1 MSNVDF
7 DALSAKFAPDDVKWR
22 VGATTSNKT
31 KGLALAY
38 LDARAVMD
46 RLDSVVGQPNW
57 QATYSHAAHKTV
69 CELSLRCG
77 EEWVTKSNGAGDSD
91 IEGEKGALS
100 DAFKRA
106 AVLWGIG
113 RYLYNLGSPWVELD
127 QHGKK
132 IKQSEMPKLHKLLG
146 TDPQDM
152 PPINIIDT
160 SKYGDFV
167 IEYEEQDEFVDGVA
181 GLIYSA
187 KSTTDLEAV
196 YKANLARLKKMQNEE
211 PETWAVLHNNFAHK
225 KSEFHTNGKAAA

>member
-1 MSNVDF
+1 MSDVNF
-7 DALSAKFAPDDVKWR
+7 DALKAPFSPDDVKWR
-22 VGATTSNKT
+22 VGATNGDKT

-46 RLDSVVGQPNW
+46 RLDSVVGQANW
-57 QATYSHAAHKTV
+57 QATYSHALSKTV

-77 EEWVTKSNGAGDSD
+77 DEWVTKANGAGDSD

-113 RYLYNLGSPWVELD
+113 RYLYHLDSPWVQLVK
-127 QHGKK
+127 GRTIKK
-132 IKQSEMPKLHKLLG
+132 DEMPRLQKLLG
-146 TDPQDM
+146 TDARDM
-152 PPINIIDT
+152 PPLNIIDT
-160 SKYGDFV
+160 SKFGDFV

-196 YKANLARLKKMQNEE
+196 YKANLARLKKMQHEDE
-211 PETWAVLHNNFAHK
+211 ETWAVLHNNFTHK
-225 KSEFHTNGKAAA
+225 KSEFSNGKAAA

>member
-1 MSNVDF
+1 MTDIDF
-7 DALSAKFAPDDVKWR
+7 DALAAPFAPSDVKWR
-22 VGATTSNKT
+22 VGATNADKT

-38 LDARAVMD
+38 LDARAVMH
-46 RLDSVVGQPNW
+46 RLDKVAGQANW
-57 QATYSHAAHKTV
+57 QATYSHAAAKTV

-77 EEWVTKSNGAGDSD
+77 DEWITKANGAGDSD

-113 RYLYNLGSPWVELD
+113 RYLYNLDSPWVALVK
-127 QHGKK
+127 GRTIKK
-132 IKQSEMPKLHKLLG
+132 DEMPRLQKLLG
-146 TDPQDM
+146 TDARDM

-160 SKYGDFV
+160 SRYGDFV
-167 IEYEEQDEFVDGVA
+167 VEYEEQDEFVDGVA

-187 KSTTDLEAV
+187 KSTTDLEAL
-196 YKANLARLKKMQNEE
+196 YKANLARFKKMQNEDE
-211 PETWAVLHNNFAHK
+211 ETWAVLQNNFAEK

>member
-1 MSNVDF
+1 MTDIDF
-7 DALSAKFAPDDVKWR
+7 DALKAPFSPSDVKWR
-22 VGATTSNKT
+22 VGATNSDKS

-46 RLDSVVGQPNW
+46 RLDSVVGQANW
-57 QATYSHAAHKTV
+57 QATYSHALSKTV

-77 EEWVTKSNGAGDSD
+77 DEWVTKSNGAGDSD

-113 RYLYNLGSPWVELD
+113 RYLYNLDSPWVQLVK
-127 QHGKK
+127 GRTIKK
-132 IKQSEMPKLHKLLG
+132 DEMPRLQKLLG
-146 TDPQDM
+146 TDARDM
-152 PPINIIDT
+152 PALNIVAT
-160 SKYGDFV
+160 SQYGDFV
-167 IEYEEQDEFVDGVA
+167 VEYENDDEFVDGVA

-196 YKANLARLKKMQNEE
+196 YKANLARLKKMQNEDE
-211 PETWAVLHNNFAHK
+211 ETWAVLHNNFTHK
-225 KSEFHTNGKAAA
+225 KSEFSNGKAAA

>member
-1 MSNVDF
+1 MTNVDF
-7 DALSAKFAPDDVKWR
+7 DALAAPFAPDDVKWR

-57 QATYSHAAHKTV
+57 QATYSHAGSKTV
-69 CELSLRCG
+69 CELSIRCG
-77 EEWVTKSNGAGDSD
+77 EEWITKSNGAGDSD

-113 RYLYNLGSPWVELD
+113 RYLYNLDSRWVELD

-132 IKQSEMPKLHKLLG
+132 IKQSEMPKLQKLLG
-146 TDPQDM
+146 TNPADM
-152 PPINIIDT
+152 PAINITDT

-167 IEYEEQDEFVDGVA
+167 VEYEEQDEFIDGVA

-187 KSTTDLEAV
+187 QNKTDLEAV
-196 YKANLARLKKMQNEE
+196 YRANIKRLKKMQNEDQ
-211 PETWAVLHNNFAHK
+211 ETWAVLQNNFAEK
-225 KSEFHTNGKAAA
+225 KSEFENGKAAA

>member
-1 MSNVDF
+1 MSDIDF
-7 DALSAKFAPDDVKWR
+7 QALAAPFAVNDVKWR
-22 VGATTSNKT
+22 VGATNSDKS

-46 RLDSVVGQPNW
+46 RLDSVVGQANW
-57 QATYSHAAHKTV
+57 QATYSHALSKTV

-77 EEWVTKSNGAGDSD
+77 DEWIIKSNGAGDSD

-113 RYLYNLGSPWVELD
+113 RYLYNLDSPWVQLVK
-127 QHGKK
+127 GRAIKK
-132 IKQSEMPKLHKLLG
+132 DEMPRLQKLLG
-146 TDPQDM
+146 TDARDM
-152 PPINIIDT
+152 PALNIVAT
-160 SKYGDFV
+160 SQYGDFV
-167 IEYEEQDEFVDGVA
+167 VEYENDDEFVDGVA

-196 YKANLARLKKMQNEE
+196 YKATLARLKKMQNEDE
-211 PETWAVLHNNFAHK
+211 ETWAVLHNNFTHK
-225 KSEFHTNGKAAA
+225 KSEFSNGKAAA

>member
-1 MSNVDF
+1 MSDIDF

-22 VGATTSNKT
+22 VGATNSDKT

-38 LDARAVMD
+38 VDARLVMD
-46 RLDSVVGQPNW
+46 RLDTVAGPTNW
-57 QATYSHAAHKTV
+57 QATYSHAANKTV
-69 CELSLRCG
+69 CELSIRCG
-77 EEWVTKSNGAGDSD
+77 DEWIIKSNGAGDSD

-113 RYLYNLGSPWVELD
+113 RYLYNLDSPWVQLVK
-127 QHGKK
+127 GRTIKK
-132 IKQSEMPKLHKLLG
+132 DEMPRLQRLLG
-146 TDPQDM
+146 TDARDM
-152 PPINIIDT
+152 PALNITDT

-167 IEYEEQDEFVDGVA
+167 VEYEDSDEFVDGVA

-187 KSTTDLEAV
+187 KSTTDLESV
-196 YKANLARLKKMQNEE
+196 YRANLARLKKMQNEDE
-211 PETWAVLHNNFAHK
+211 ETWAVLHNTFTNK

>member
-1 MSNVDF
+1 MTNVDF
-7 DALSAKFAPDDVKWR
+7 DALAAKFNPEDIKWR
-22 VGATTSNKT
+22 VGATNANKT

-46 RLDSVVGQPNW
+46 RLDCVVGQPNW
-57 QATYSHAAHKTV
+57 QATYSHAANKTV
-69 CELSLRCG
+69 CELSIRCG
-77 EEWVTKSNGAGDSD
+77 DDWITKANGAGDSD

-113 RYLYNLGSPWVELD
+113 RYLYNLDSPWVELD
-127 QHGKK
+127 QHGKR
-132 IKQSEMPKLHKLLG
+132 IKQSEMPKLQKLLG

-152 PPINIIDT
+152 PPINIVDT

-167 IEYEEQDEFVDGVA
+167 VEYEDSDEFVDGVA

-196 YKANLARLKKMQNEE
+196 YRANIKRLKKMQHEDA
-211 PETWAVLHNNFAHK
+211 ETWAVLQNNFAEK
-225 KSEFHTNGKAAA
+225 KSEVENGKAAA

>member
-1 MSNVDF
+1 MSDIDF
-7 DALSAKFAPDDVKWR
+7 DALSAKFNPEDIKWR

-46 RLDSVVGQPNW
+46 RLDKVAGQANW
-57 QATYSHAAHKTV
+57 QATYSHAANKTV

-152 PPINIIDT
+152 PPINTIDT

-167 IEYEEQDEFVDGVA
+167 VEYEEQDEFIDGVA
-181 GLIYSA
+181 GLICSA
-187 KSTTDLEAV
+187 KSTTDLEYV
-196 YKANLARLKKMQNEE
+196 YRANLARLKKMQNEDQ
-211 PETWAVLHNNFAHK
+211 ETWAVLQNNFTHK
-225 KSEFHTNGKAAA
+225 KSEFKNGKAAA